1 VEALV
6 LLQVLGQCFKVQMG
20 LLVAQGLVWLEEI
33 RELLVLA
40 VAQAGDCQFL
50 QLLVLQEELAEQL
63 LELLLQEAPQQE
75 EQLEAMAHLR
85 LMLQ

>member
-1 VEALV
+1 
-6 LLQVLGQCFKVQMG
+6 MG

-33 RELLVLA
+33 RELLVLV

-50 QLLVLQEELAEQL
+50 QLLVLQEELVEQL
-63 LELLLQEAPQQE
+63 LELLLEEAPQQVE
-75 EQLEAMAHLR
+75 SLEAMAHLR